1 MVWFWLFRVRFLVLF
16 WRAAEVVFG
25 QAVGEE
31 LEGVLWSID
40 KPKEVEVFG
49 RDSPEE
55 AASYSSYCALR
66 YEATRCP

>member
-1 MVWFWLFRVRFLVLF
+1 
-16 WRAAEVVFG
+16 VVFG